1 MKEKIRKFMDEPL
14 TIRRELK
21 INLIAAGILMIP
33 SAIIMIYGIYQSNKA
48 IDEFNEGINARK
60 DQIDKINKMMN
71 NIYLGK

>member
-48 IDEFNEGINARK
+48 IDEFIEGINSRK
-60 DQIDKINKMMN
+60 DQID

>member
-33 SAIIMIYGIYQSNKA
+33 SAIMMIYGIYQSNKA
-48 IDEFNEGINARK
+48 IDDFNEAV
-60 DQIDKINKMMN
+60 NKRTEEMKKN
-71 NIYLGK
+71 VYLGE

>member
-48 IDEFNEGINARK
+48 IDDFNEEV
-60 DQIDKINKMMN
+60 NKRTEEMKKN
-71 NIYLGK
+71 VYLGK

>member
-21 INLIAAGILMIP
+21 INLIAAGIIMIP
-33 SAIIMIYGIYQSNKA
+33 SAIVMIYGIYQSNKA

-60 DQIDKINKMMN
+60 DQIDKMMN

>member
-33 SAIIMIYGIYQSNKA
+33 SAIIMIYGIYQNNKA
-48 IDEFNEGINARK
+48 TNEFNEAINARK
-60 DQIDKINKMMN
+60 DQIDKMMK

>member
-33 SAIIMIYGIYQSNKA
+33 SAIMMIYGIYQSNKA
-48 IDEFNEGINARK
+48 IDEFNEAVNSRK
-60 DQIDKINKMMN
+60 DQIDKMMK

>member
-33 SAIIMIYGIYQSNKA
+33 SAIIMIYGSYQSNKA
-48 IDEFNEGINARK
+48 IDQFNEGINARK
-60 DQIDKINKMMN
+60 DQIDKMMK

>member
-48 IDEFNEGINARK
+48 IEEFNEEVDAR
-60 DQIDKINKMMN
+60 IDEMKKNV
-71 NIYLGK
+71 YLGK

>member
-21 INLIAAGILMIP
+21 INLIAAGIIMIP
-33 SAIIMIYGIYQSNKA
+33 SAIVMIYGIYQSNKA
-48 IDEFNEGINARK
+48 TDEFNEAINSRK
-60 DQIDKINKMMN
+60 DQIDKIDKMMN

>member
-21 INLIAAGILMIP
+21 INMIAAGIIMIP
-33 SAIIMIYGIYQSNKA
+33 SAIVMIYGIYKSNKA
-48 IDEFNEGINARK
+48 IEEFNEGINARK
-60 DQIDKINKMMN
+60 DQIDKMMK

>member
-48 IDEFNEGINARK
+48 IDDFNEAINERTEEMK
-60 DQIDKINKMMN
+60 KNVC
-71 NIYLGK
+71 LGK

>member
-48 IDEFNEGINARK
+48 TDEFNEAINSRK
-60 DQIDKINKMMN
+60 DQIDKMMK
-71 NIYLGK
+71 NIYLGKR

>member
-33 SAIIMIYGIYQSNKA
+33 SAIVMIYGIYQSNKA
-48 IDEFNEGINARK
+48 IDDFNEEV
-60 DQIDKINKMMN
+60 NKRTEEMKKN
-71 NIYLGK
+71 VYLGK

>member
-48 IDEFNEGINARK
+48 TNEFNEAINSRK
-60 DQIDKINKMMN
+60 DQIDKMMK

>member
-21 INLIAAGILMIP
+21 INMIAAGIIMIP
-33 SAIIMIYGIYQSNKA
+33 SAIVMIYGIYKSNKA
-48 IDEFNEGINARK
+48 IEEFNEEVDTR
-60 DQIDKINKMMN
+60 IDEMKK

>member
-48 IDEFNEGINARK
+48 TDEFNEAVNSRK
-60 DQIDKINKMMN
+60 DQIDKMMK